1 MKKNYAKC
9 HEHQQDIIHDLS
21 IYQHV
26 AIFFPIN
33 QQIHTTFVFGD
44 NYFIDQID
52 CLFQQNHQTGRNEL
66 MLYED
71 GRINIDNNI
80 LDHSEYCISDVK
92 LIQQLVNGNT
102 KKYSAMIRYC
112 TYPAW
117 YLIWAGYVEPTVYL
131 VPSLCLLFLIVYN
144 ISKRCKNL

>member
-9 HEHQQDIIHDLS
+9 HEHQKDIIHDLS

-33 QQIHTTFVFGD
+33 QQIDTTFVFGD
-44 NYFIDQID
+44 NYFIDQTD
-52 CLFQQNHQTGRNEL
+52 CLFRQNHQMGRNEL

-144 ISKRCKNL
+144 ISKR